1 MNASPLRCA
10 LFDLDG
16 TLADT
21 AGDLA
26 LALNRVRAGRG
37 LAAVDPLLLRPHASA
52 GARGLLRAGMDI
64 APDHPEYEALRTA
77 FLGHY
82 EQCLATTSV
91 LFDGVGELLSALE
104 ARGVRW
110 GVVTNKA
117 TRYAVPV
124 CRALGLL
131 DRAAALVCGDTT
143 PTPKPHP
150 APLTLAATT
159 AGMAPQACVY
169 VGDDL
174 RDVQA
179 GNAAG
184 MATLIAGW
192 GYLGGETPVTEW
204 PATATLARPGEVL
217 AFIAARDSATAT

>member
-1 MNASPLRCA
+1 MRCA

-26 LALNRVRAGRG
+26 LALNRVRAARG
-37 LAAVDPLLLRPHASA
+37 LDAVDPSLLRPHASS

-77 FLGHY
+77 FLDNYAH
-82 EQCLATTSV
+82 CLATTSV
-91 LFDGVGELLSALE
+91 LFDGVEALLSRLE
-104 ARGVRW
+104 ASGVRW

-117 TRYAVPV
+117 TRYAIPV

-143 PTPKPHP
+143 PTPKPNP

-159 AGMAPQACVY
+159 AGVAPQACVY

-184 MATLIAGW
+184 MPTLIAGW
-192 GYLGGETPVTEW
+192 GYLGGEVPVAEW
-204 PATATLARPGEVL
+204 PATATIAHPEEVL
-217 AFIAARDSATAT
+217 AFISAREGALPP

>member
-1 MNASPLRCA
+1 MTASRLTCA

-37 LAAVDPLLLRPHASA
+37 LEPVDPLLLRPHASA

-64 APDHPEYEALRTA
+64 GPGHPEYEALRTA
-77 FLGHY
+77 FLDHY
-82 EQCLATTSV
+82 AGCLAETSA
-91 LFDGVGELLSALE
+91 LFEGVDALLSGLE
-104 ARGVRW
+104 AEGIRW

-117 TRYAVPV
+117 TRYAIPV

-131 DRAAALVCGDTT
+131 DRAATLVCGDTT

-150 APLTLAATT
+150 APLTLAAANAST
-159 AGMAPQACVY
+159 APQACIY

-184 MATLIAGW
+184 MPTLVAGW
-192 GYLGGETPVTEW
+192 GYLGGEVPVADW
-204 PATATLARPGEVL
+204 PATATLGRPADVL
-217 AFIAARDSATAT
+217 AFIATRNAAAAG

>member
-1 MNASPLRCA
+1 MRCV

-26 LALNRVRAGRG
+26 LALNGVRAARG
-37 LAAVDPLLLRPHASA
+37 LDAVDPLLLRPHASS

-77 FLGHY
+77 FLDNYQH
-82 EQCLATTSV
+82 CLATTSV
-91 LFDGVGELLSALE
+91 LFDGVEALLSRLE
-104 ARGVRW
+104 ASGVRW

-117 TRYAVPV
+117 TRYAIPV

-131 DRAAALVCGDTT
+131 ERAAALVCGDTT
-143 PTPKPHP
+143 PTPKPNP

-159 AGMAPQACVY
+159 AGVAPRACVY

-184 MATLIAGW
+184 MPTLIAGW
-192 GYLGGETPVTEW
+192 GYLGGEVPVAEW
-204 PATATLARPGEVL
+204 PATATIAHPEEVL
-217 AFIAARDSATAT
+217 AFIAAREGALPP